1 MRIGIVG
8 YGRMGRLIREIA
20 LGEGMEVTR
29 VVDPSAH
36 DAEVTDRVVDGQVL
50 AQCDVLIEFSSPPA
64 IMEHLRWYAAHPCR
78 VVVGTTGWY
87 GNLPEVEELM
97 AHAPSSLIYSGNYSL
112 GVAVFLRL
120 VRQASRLLDAI
131 GGYDAGVL
139 EMHHRSKAD
148 APSGTALMVAGEIAS
163 ATSQTGIVTG
173 TLHARR
179 RQDEVQVASLR
190 VGSLAGTHTAIFDSE
205 ADSIELTHRARTRG
219 GFAKGA
225 LLAAG
230 WIMDQKPGLYTIDDL
245 VGGLLP
251 G

>member
-8 YGRMGRLIREIA
+8 YGKMGHLVRNIA
-20 LGEGMEVTR
+20 LGEGHEVTL
-29 VVDPSAH
+29 VVDPLAH
-36 DAEVTDRVVDGQVL
+36 DAEVTDRVLEGRL
-50 AQCDVLIEFSSPPA
+50 LTRCDVLIEFSSPHA

-78 VVVGTTGWY
+78 AVVGTTGWY
-87 GNLPEVEELM
+87 DNLPEVEKLM
-97 AHAPSSLIYSGNYSL
+97 AHSLSSIIYSGNYSL

-120 VRQASRLLDAI
+120 VRQASRLLDSV

-139 EMHHRSKAD
+139 EMHHRGKAD
-148 APSGTALMVAGEIAS
+148 APSGTALMVAGEIA
-163 ATSQTGIVTG
+163 TSTGQTRIVTG
-173 TLHARR
+173 NLPSQR

-205 ADSIELTHRARTRG
+205 ADTIELTHRARTRG

-230 WIMDQKPGLYTIDDL
+230 WLMDQKPGLYTIDDL
-245 VGGLLP
+245 VGRLLTD
-251 G
+251 